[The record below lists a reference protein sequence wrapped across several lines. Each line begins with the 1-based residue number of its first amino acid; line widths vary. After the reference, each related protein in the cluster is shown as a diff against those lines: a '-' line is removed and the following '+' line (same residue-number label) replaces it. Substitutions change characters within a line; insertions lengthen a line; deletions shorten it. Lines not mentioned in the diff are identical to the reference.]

1 MASGSGYVQGYI
13 DGFDQS
19 ELLALGLDII
29 DAYIFQWYLDFAGS
43 GNMQPL
49 RDGSGNIVMQEGKIY
64 YMVRYQAILEAF
76 PIFGITTTRM
86 VALRFEKYLAL
97 GLFTKIVKQ
106 TRYGKV
112 AFFAS
117 TDKLFLL
124 KFNKAKFEN
133 SATDEKHSES
143 GAENSKESGT
153 NALPA
158 PSTEAAEAKRNEFD
172 MGSQAKSISYGQAKS
187 ISHGQAKSISH
198 ALNNPA
204 AYTSCGLNNPA
215 AYKSPPEEAVC
226 PAETAAAVSPL
237 QNIKET
243 VCALFS
249 TPVYPLSDDFA
260 PKLLQLAKEMHL
272 NETLLPEYLRYHCKI
287 CEARKPVNI
296 TAYFYKTAVEASY
309 MAAFLKV
316 KGEEK
321 KRREE
326 QKITCPICGSV
337 HPKGEDCPV
346 CGLAEYQ
353 LHDEESLRQQRE
365 IYALPESS
373 RERLQQELE
382 ALSAESGADIA
393 HYTSNKQRIL
403 QKYISA

>member
-49 RDGSGNIVMQEGKIY
+49 RDANGTIIMQNGKIY

-143 GAENSKESGT
+143 GAENSKERGT
-153 NALPA
+153 NTLPE

-215 AYKSPPEEAVC
+215 AYKSPPEEADC
-226 PAETAAAVSPL
+226 PVETAAAVSPL

-272 NETLLPEYLRYHCKI
+272 NETLLPAYLLYHCKI

-337 HPKGEDCPV
+337 HTKGEDCPV

>member
-1 MASGSGYVQGYI
+1 MASGSSYVQGYI

-49 RDGSGNIVMQEGKIY
+49 RDESGNIVMQKGKIY

-86 VALRFEKYLAL
+86 IAFRFEKYRKL

-124 KFNKAKFEN
+124 KFNKAKFESGEKGEKPSESDTKN
-133 SATDEKHSES
+133 PKEPCTNAPSATGEEVK
-143 GAENSKESGT
+143 
-153 NALPA
+153 
-158 PSTEAAEAKRNEFD
+158 EAKRNEFD
-172 MGSQAKSISYGQAKS
+172 MASQAKSISYGQAKS
-187 ISHGQAKSISH
+187 ISHGQAKPISL

-204 AYTSCGLNNPA
+204 AYTSCVLNNPA
-215 AYKSPPEEAVC
+215 AYKSPPEGSADPPE
-226 PAETAAAVSPL
+226 AAAADTL
-237 QNIKET
+237 QNIQET
-243 VCALFS
+243 VCTLFS
-249 TPVYPLSDDFA
+249 TPVYPLSEDFA
-260 PKLLQLAKEMHL
+260 PRLIHLAKEMHMS
-272 NETLLPEYLRYHCKI
+272 ERLLPEYLVHHCKT
-287 CEARKPVNI
+287 CEARHPANL

-309 MAAFLKV
+309 MAAFFKA
-316 KGEEK
+316 KGEEEK
-321 KRREE
+321 KREA
-326 QKITCPICGSV
+326 QKITCPVCGTV
-337 HPKGEDCPV
+337 HNAGEDCEV

-353 LHDEESLRQQRE
+353 RHDTDAIIQQRK
-365 IYALPESS
+365 IYALPECS
-373 RERLQQELE
+373 RVQLQQELE

>member
-49 RDGSGNIVMQEGKIY
+49 RDANGTIIMQEGKIY

-133 SATDEKHSES
+133 SATDEKHNES
-143 GAENSKESGT
+143 GAENTKERGT
-153 NALPA
+153 NTLPA
-158 PSTEAAEAKRNEFD
+158 TGEETEGAKRNEFD

-272 NETLLPEYLRYHCKI
+272 NETLLPEYLRYHSKI

-337 HPKGEDCPV
+337 HTKGEDCPV

>member
-49 RDGSGNIVMQEGKIY
+49 RDANGTIIMQNGKIY

-143 GAENSKESGT
+143 GAKNSKESGT

-158 PSTEAAEAKRNEFD
+158 TGEEAEGAKRNEFD

-187 ISHGQAKSISH
+187 ISHGQAKFISH
-198 ALNNPA
+198 GLNNPA

-215 AYKSPPEEAVC
+215 AYKSPPEEADC

-272 NETLLPEYLRYHCKI
+272 NETLLPEYLRYYCKI

-326 QKITCPICGSV
+326 QKITCPICRSV
-337 HPKGEDCPV
+337 HTKGEDCPV

>member
-1 MASGSGYVQGYI
+1 MASGSSYIQGYI

-43 GNMQPL
+43 GNMLPL
-49 RDGSGNIVMQEGKIY
+49 RDGDGNIVMQEGKIY

-86 VALRFEKYLAL
+86 VALRFEKYQKL

-124 KFNKAKFEN
+124 KFNKAKFE
-133 SATDEKHSES
+133 SDATAEKP
-143 GAENSKESGT
+143 AEFGTKNSKESGT
-153 NALPA
+153 AALPA
-158 PSTEAAEAKRNEFD
+158 LSEEAEGAKRNEFD
-172 MGSQAKSISYGQAKS
+172 MASQAKSISYGQAKS
-187 ISHGQAKSISH
+187 ISHGQAKPISL

-204 AYTSCGLNNPA
+204 AYTSCVLNNPA
-215 AYKSPPEEAVC
+215 AYKNPPVKPPEA
-226 PAETAAAVSPL
+226 TAADTL
-237 QNIKET
+237 QNIQET
-243 VCALFS
+243 VCTLFS
-249 TPVYPLSDDFA
+249 TPVYPLSEDFA
-260 PKLLQLAKEMHL
+260 PRLIHLAKEMHMS
-272 NETLLPEYLRYHCKI
+272 ERLLPEYLVHHCKT
-287 CEARKPVNI
+287 CEARHPANL

-309 MAAFLKV
+309 MAAFFKA
-316 KGEEK
+316 KGEEVK
-321 KRREE
+321 KREA
-326 QKITCPICGSV
+326 QKITCPVCGTV
-337 HPKGEDCPV
+337 HNAGEDCEV

-353 LHDEESLRQQRE
+353 RHDTDAIIQQRK
-365 IYALPESS
+365 IYALPERS
-373 RERLQQELE
+373 RVQLQQELE

-403 QKYISA
+403 RKYISA

>member
-43 GNMQPL
+43 GNMLPL
-49 RDGSGNIVMQEGKIY
+49 RDESGNIVMQKGKIY
-64 YMVRYQAILEAF
+64 YMVRYKAILEAF

-86 VALRFEKYLAL
+86 IAFRFEKYQKL

-124 KFNKAKFEN
+124 KFNKAKFESGEKGEKPSESDTKN
-133 SATDEKHSES
+133 PKEPCTNAPSATGEEVK
-143 GAENSKESGT
+143 
-153 NALPA
+153 
-158 PSTEAAEAKRNEFD
+158 EAKRNEFP
-172 MGSQAKSISYGQAKS
+172 MASQAKSISYGQAKS

-198 ALNNPA
+198 ALNNSA
-204 AYTSCGLNNPA
+204 AYTSCVLNNPA
-215 AYKSPPEEAVC
+215 AYKSPPEEADC
-226 PAETAAAVSPL
+226 PAETAAAVSTL

-309 MAAFLKV
+309 MATFLKV

-326 QKITCPICGSV
+326 QKITCPICRSV

-353 LHDEESLRQQRE
+353 LHDDESLRQQRE

-393 HYTSNKQRIL
+393 HYTSNKQLIL

>member
-1 MASGSGYVQGYI
+1 MASGSSYVQGYI

-86 VALRFEKYLAL
+86 IALRFEKYQKL

-124 KFNKAKFEN
+124 KFNKAKFE
-133 SATDEKHSES
+133 SGEKPSES
-143 GAENSKESGT
+143 GTENPKEPCT
-153 NALPA
+153 NA
-158 PSTEAAEAKRNEFD
+158 PSATGEEVKEAKRNEFP
-172 MGSQAKSISYGQAKS
+172 MASQAKSISYGQAKS

-204 AYTSCGLNNPA
+204 AYTSCVLNNPA
-215 AYKSPPEEAVC
+215 AYKSPPEGSTD
-226 PAETAAAVSPL
+226 PPETAAAVSTL

-353 LHDEESLRQQRE
+353 LHDDESLRQQRE

-393 HYTSNKQRIL
+393 HYTSNKQLIL

>member
-1 MASGSGYVQGYI
+1 MASGSSYIQGYI

-43 GNMQPL
+43 GNMLPL
-49 RDGSGNIVMQEGKIY
+49 RDGDGNIVMQEGKIY

-86 VALRFEKYLAL
+86 VALRFEKYQKL
-97 GLFTKIVKQ
+97 GLFTKIIKQ

-124 KFNKAKFEN
+124 KFNKAKFE
-133 SATDEKHSES
+133 SDATAEKP
-143 GAENSKESGT
+143 AEFGTKNSKESGT
-153 NALPA
+153 AALPA
-158 PSTEAAEAKRNEFD
+158 LSEEAEGAKRNEFD
-172 MGSQAKSISYGQAKS
+172 MASQAKSISYGQAKS
-187 ISHGQAKSISH
+187 ISHGQAKPISL

-204 AYTSCGLNNPA
+204 AYTSCVLNNPA
-215 AYKSPPEEAVC
+215 AYKNPPVKPPEA
-226 PAETAAAVSPL
+226 TAADTL
-237 QNIKET
+237 QNIQET
-243 VCALFS
+243 VCTLFS
-249 TPVYPLSDDFA
+249 TPVYPLSEDFA
-260 PKLLQLAKEMHL
+260 PRLIHLAKEMDMS
-272 NETLLPEYLRYHCKI
+272 ERLLPEYLVHHCKT
-287 CEARKPVNI
+287 CEARHPANL

-309 MAAFLKV
+309 MAAFFKA
-316 KGEEK
+316 KGEEVK
-321 KRREE
+321 KREA
-326 QKITCPICGSV
+326 QKITCPVCGTV
-337 HPKGEDCPV
+337 HNAGEDCEV

-353 LHDEESLRQQRE
+353 RHDTDAIIQQRK
-365 IYALPESS
+365 IYALPERS
-373 RERLQQELE
+373 RVQLQQELE

-403 QKYISA
+403 RKYISA

>member
-1 MASGSGYVQGYI
+1 MATGNSYVQGYI

-49 RDGSGNIVMQEGKIY
+49 RDANGNIVMQEGKIY
-64 YMVRYQAILEAF
+64 YMVRYQAVLDTF
-76 PIFGITTTRM
+76 PIFGISTTRM
-86 VALRFEKYLAL
+86 IALRFEKYLKL

-106 TRYGKV
+106 TRYGKL

-117 TDKLFLL
+117 TDKLFSL
-124 KFNKAKFEN
+124 KFNKAKFE
-133 SATDEKHSES
+133 TEKNGQKPTANGEKPADPSSETPNTKDKKS
-143 GAENSKESGT
+143 N
-153 NALPA
+153 
-158 PSTEAAEAKRNEFD
+158 EAKRNEFD

-187 ISHGQAKSISH
+187 ISHGQAKSISD

-204 AYTSCGLNNPA
+204 AYPSCGLNNPA
-215 AYKSPPEEAVC
+215 AYKSPPEEADC
-226 PAETAAAVSPL
+226 PAETAAAVSTL
-237 QNIKET
+237 QNIKKT
-243 VCALFS
+243 VCDLFS

-272 NETLLPEYLRYHCKI
+272 NEMLLPEYLRYHCKI
-287 CEARKPVNI
+287 CEVRKPVNI

-316 KGEEK
+316 KGEEVK
-321 KRREE
+321 KREAQRL
-326 QKITCPICGSV
+326 TCPVCGSV
-337 HPKGEDCPV
+337 HTKGEDCPV

-353 LHDEESLRQQRE
+353 LHDEESLRQQRK
-365 IYALPESS
+365 IYALPESI
-373 RERLQQELE
+373 REQLQQELE

>member
-1 MASGSGYVQGYI
+1 MASGYVQGYI

-43 GNMQPL
+43 GNMMPL
-49 RDGSGNIVMQEGKIY
+49 RDTNGTIVMQNGKIY

-86 VALRFEKYLAL
+86 VALRFEKYLKL

-133 SATDEKHSES
+133 GANAEKPMSS
-143 GAENSKESGT
+143 GVENPKESGT

-158 PSTEAAEAKRNEFD
+158 IGGEAKEAKRNEFD
-172 MGSQAKSISYGQAKS
+172 MAIQAKSISYGHAKS
-187 ISHGQAKSISH
+187 ISHGQAKSISD

-204 AYTSCGLNNPA
+204 AYPSCGLNNPA
-215 AYKSPPEEAVC
+215 AYKSPPEEADC
-226 PAETAAAVSPL
+226 PAETAAAVSTL
-237 QNIKET
+237 QNIKKT
-243 VCALFS
+243 VCDLFS

-272 NETLLPEYLRYHCKI
+272 NEMLLPEYLRYHCKI
-287 CEARKPVNI
+287 CEVRKPVNI

-316 KGEEK
+316 KGEEVK
-321 KRREE
+321 KREAQRL
-326 QKITCPICGSV
+326 TCPVCGSV
-337 HPKGEDCPV
+337 HTKGEDCPV

-353 LHDEESLRQQRE
+353 LHDEESLQQQRK
-365 IYALPESS
+365 IYALPESI
-373 RERLQQELE
+373 REQLQQELE

>member
-1 MASGSGYVQGYI
+1 MASGSSYIQGYI

-43 GNMQPL
+43 GNMLPL
-49 RDGSGNIVMQEGKIY
+49 RDGDGNIVMKEGKIY

-86 VALRFEKYLAL
+86 VALRFEKYQKL
-97 GLFTKIVKQ
+97 GLFTKIIKQ

-124 KFNKAKFEN
+124 KFNKAKFE
-133 SATDEKHSES
+133 SDATAEKP
-143 GAENSKESGT
+143 AEFGTKNSKESGT
-153 NALPA
+153 AALPA
-158 PSTEAAEAKRNEFD
+158 LSEEAEGAKRNEFD
-172 MGSQAKSISYGQAKS
+172 MASQAKSISYGQAKS
-187 ISHGQAKSISH
+187 ISHGQAKPISL

-204 AYTSCGLNNPA
+204 VYTSCILNNPA
-215 AYKSPPEEAVC
+215 AYKNPPVKPPEA
-226 PAETAAAVSPL
+226 TAADIL
-237 QNIKET
+237 QNIKT
-243 VCALFS
+243 AVCTLFS
-249 TPVYPLSDDFA
+249 SPVYPLSEDFA
-260 PKLLQLAKEMHL
+260 PRLIHLAKEMHMS
-272 NETLLPEYLRYHCKI
+272 ERLLPEYLAHHCKT
-287 CEARKPVNI
+287 CEARHPANL

-309 MAAFLKV
+309 MAAFFKA
-316 KGEEK
+316 KGEEVK
-321 KRREE
+321 KREA
-326 QKITCPICGSV
+326 QKITCPVCGTV
-337 HPKGEDCPV
+337 HNAGEDCEV

-353 LHDEESLRQQRE
+353 RHDTDAIIQQRK
-365 IYALPESS
+365 IYALPERS
-373 RERLQQELE
+373 RIQLQQELE

-403 QKYISA
+403 RKYISA

>member
-1 MASGSGYVQGYI
+1 MRTGAAYVQGYI

-64 YMVRYQAILEAF
+64 YMVRYQAVLDAF
-76 PIFGITTTRM
+76 PIFGISTTRM

-106 TRYGKV
+106 TRYGKLT
-112 AFFAS
+112 FFAS
-117 TDKLFLL
+117 TDKLFSL

-133 SATDEKHSES
+133 SATDENPLSS
-143 GAENSKESGT
+143 GVENSKERGT
-153 NALPA
+153 DTLPA
-158 PSTEAAEAKRNEFD
+158 TGEEAKEAKRNEFD

-187 ISHGQAKSISH
+187 ISHGQAKSISL

-204 AYTSCGLNNPA
+204 AYPSCVLNNPA
-215 AYKSPPEEAVC
+215 AYKSPPKEADC
-226 PAETAAAVSPL
+226 PAETAAAVSTL

-260 PKLLQLAKEMHL
+260 PKLLQLAKEMQL

-326 QKITCPICGSV
+326 QKITCPICGSI
-337 HPKGEDCPV
+337 HTKGEDCPV

-353 LHDEESLRQQRE
+353 LHDAEALRQQRK
-365 IYALPESS
+365 IYALPEST
-373 RERLQQELE
+373 REQLRQELE

>member
-143 GAENSKESGT
+143 GAENSKESGI

-158 PSTEAAEAKRNEFD
+158 TGEEAKEAKRNEFD
-172 MGSQAKSISYGQAKS
+172 MGSQAKSISYGQAKW

-215 AYKSPPEEAVC
+215 AYKSPPEEVDC
-226 PAETAAAVSPL
+226 PTETAAAVSPL

-260 PKLLQLAKEMHL
+260 PRLIHLAKEMHMS
-272 NETLLPEYLRYHCKI
+272 EKLLPEYLVHHCKT
-287 CEARKPVNI
+287 CEARHPANL

-309 MAAFLKV
+309 MAAFFKA
-316 KGEEK
+316 KGEEEK
-321 KRREE
+321 KREA
-326 QKITCPICGSV
+326 QKITCPVCGTV
-337 HPKGEDCPV
+337 HNAGEDCEV